1 MTVGICQICGSS
13 ARLFRCRMCGR
24 YVCSLE
30 FNEKEGICE
39 ICEMTLCRKCRVR
52 LSIAVCDSCGVLVCE
67 DCSIKVGVKYF
78 CKDCY
83 RIKSL
88 KES

>member
-39 ICEMTLCRKCRVR
+39 ICEM
-52 LSIAVCDSCGVLVCE
+52 
-67 DCSIKVGVKYF
+67 
-78 CKDCY
+78 
-83 RIKSL
+83 
-88 KES
+88 